1 MKPTFRFYLTL
12 AALFLVSA
20 CANTYDRIETGG
32 TDRTSSRLDSSV
44 AVLVTTPKDGG
55 YAGKIYKGSG
65 ATAARRIDAAFSREA
80 RLVDVYPS
88 EYHSLD
94 ELKDVIAKHDY
105 GYIVIPTLTVWGRTD
120 KTSPKAPN
128 QVSVKV
134 SIIDAATGEEIS
146 SNSLEAK
153 GASPSSLS
161 SLFSSNLG
169 PDELLLNATDDY
181 VDDLYGVIL
190 PRL

>member
-1 MKPTFRFYLTL
+1 MRLGWAVL
-12 AALFLVSA
+12 ALFSVSA
-20 CANTYDRIETGG
+20 CANTYNRIETGG
-32 TDRTSSRLDSSV
+32 TDRTHSRLDESV

-94 ELKDVIAKHDY
+94 ELKDVITKHDY
-105 GYIVIPTLTVWGRTD
+105 GYIVVPTLTVWGRTD
-120 KTSPKAPN
+120 KTAPKAPN
-128 QVSVKV
+128 QVSVKIWV
-134 SIIDAATGEEIS
+134 IDAATGEEIS

-153 GASPSSLS
+153 GASPSSLYGH
-161 SLFSSNLG
+161 FGSNLE
-169 PDELLLNATDDY
+169 PDELLLNVTDDY
-181 VDDLYGVIL
+181 VDELYGVIIPAL
-190 PRL
+190 RAI